1 MPRFHVLA
9 APLAREN
16 RMRCVLVGT
25 GRYPIEELR
34 YAEPDE
40 CLADLQDVESILALL
55 TRI

>member
-1 MPRFHVLA
+1 LTNNAQLRPDPGPVL
-9 APLAREN
+9 
-16 RMRCVLVGT
+16 
-25 GRYPIEELR
+25 YPIEELR

>member
-1 MPRFHVLA
+1 MVDPGPVF
-9 APLAREN
+9 
-16 RMRCVLVGT
+16 

>member
-40 CLADLQDVESILALL
+40 SLADLQDVESILALL